1 MKIAS
6 LIACWKTNFPKK
18 HPDSHFYKFPIM
30 GVLFQKPFPSPKL
43 LWFPFL
49 QNPNHGALF
58 QKTLSIPSTRIMCN
72 DSFLVGGPLG
82 RWPKKWIFLIKSPFW
97 KLHRWS
103 LVGKPIFRKSIMI
116 PISTKSQSWEYC
128 SQNPFHPLNY
138 RDYRL
143 YKIPIM
149 GHCSKK
155 PVDPLNPHHVQWFFL
170 SALPGENWPR
180 WTLYGGMLGRR
191 PKKWTCLI
199 KRPFENCIV
208 DRLLEN
214 PFSKEVS
221 WLPFLQNP
229 NHGHQHPAS
238 IYITCGFSI
247 VLV

>member
-1 MKIAS
+1 M
-6 LIACWKTNFPKK
+6 
-18 HPDSHFYKFPIM
+18 
-30 GVLFQKPFPSPKL
+30 
-43 LWFPFL
+43 
-49 QNPNHGALF
+49 
-58 QKTLSIPSTRIMCN
+58 
-72 DSFLVGGPLG
+72 
-82 RWPKKWIFLIKSPFW
+82 
-97 KLHRWS
+97 HRWS

-116 PISTKSQSWEYC
+116 PISTKTQSWEYC

-143 YKIPIM
+143 YEIPIM

-155 PVDPLNPHHVQWFFL
+155 PVHPLNPHHVQWFFL

-208 DRLLEN
+208 DRFMEN

-221 WLPFLQNP
+221 WPPFYKIPIMGSNIQPAYTSRVVSPSFWFKKPLQVLLQWEYSSCKCIRFSNLQTP
-229 NHGHQHPAS
+229 GLSLDQGHCSLRYVFLDLGPS
-238 IYITCGFSI
+238 LYC
-247 VLV
+247 